1 MLIENNEILTALKG
15 NRKTMFFIFT
25 IRWRQ
30 TLVFNMKSSVYK
42 YHKKLFIDL
51 MLSLVSASLL
61 NAQFAKKKIWR
72 VSVILYPLKVLDNL
86 GFYQL

>member
-72 VSVILYPLKVLDNL
+72 VSVILYPLKVLDN
-86 GFYQL
+86 

>member
-72 VSVILYPLKVLDNL
+72 VSVVLYPLKVLDNL